1 MRPFS
6 RNVFRHLGLW
16 SAILSFSLATTLNS
30 ASAFAWQ
37 QNGSAAAVAAKKP
50 AATLTPTERKA
61 AARLRL
67 ETIRDVTAKLS
78 SPEFEGRGTGQAGGD
93 RAAQYLA
100 DQFAKLGL
108 KPAGENGTYL
118 QPIKFKSTQV
128 MSETSFKVGD
138 EVLKHGVDYVFLPAL
153 TSDQLD
159 VSGGIV
165 FAGFGVVSPEL
176 KRDDLA
182 GLDLKGK
189 IVIIANGQPDGVD
202 AAAWKRATNPQVRAL
217 NIFSRGAAVMI
228 VANAGSAAQPFSLI
242 TNYLSRRRVNLAT
255 QQGSPFKVPPVLL
268 ASDAAMEKIFSGLD
282 TTYAQT
288 LAKAIAG
295 DAVSRDMGKTAT
307 LVLRVKREE
316 TTSNNVVGVLE
327 GSDPKLKAE
336 AVVFS
341 AHYDAYG
348 IESDGRVFPGAA
360 DNALG
365 VGTITAVAEALVKAF
380 PKPAARPRRS
390 IIFLAVTGEEYG
402 LLGSEHWVA
411 HPTWP
416 LEKIAADI
424 NFDGIGTEVYAPVK
438 RVVGFGAEHSDLG
451 TTFDDVSAATGA
463 IVTPD
468 PLPEENAFVRSDHYA
483 FVKKGV
489 PALMLLGGPA
499 GDVTTWIPRAK
510 QWMETDYHS
519 PSDTIKPDWNW
530 TGPQTLGQLGMIIG
544 LRVANADAMPA
555 WHATSPFNK
564 PRNPP
569 KSLTTN

>member
-6 RNVFRHLGLW
+6 RNVFRQLGLW
-16 SAILSFSLATTLNS
+16 SAILSISLAATVPS
-30 ASAFAWQ
+30 ASVFAWQ
-37 QNGSAAAVAAKKP
+37 QNSSATAVATKKP
-50 AATLTPTERKA
+50 AATLTATERKA
-61 AARLRL
+61 AARLKL
-67 ETIRDVTAKLS
+67 ETIREVTAKLS
-78 SPEFEGRGTGQAGGD
+78 SPEFEGRGTGQPGAD

-100 DQFAKLGL
+100 DKFAKLGL

-128 MSETSFKVGD
+128 LAETSFKVGD
-138 EVLKHGVDYVFLPAL
+138 AVLKHGADFVFLPPI
-153 TSDQLD
+153 TSDQVD
-159 VSGGIV
+159 VSGGVV
-165 FAGFGVVSPEL
+165 FAGFGVVSPDL

-189 IVIIANGQPDGVD
+189 VVIILNGQPDGVD
-202 AAAWKRATNPQVRAL
+202 PAAWKRATNPQVRGL
-217 NIFSRGAAVMI
+217 NLFGRGAAAMI
-228 VANAGSAAQPFSLI
+228 VANAGSSGRPFSLI
-242 TNYLSRRRVNLAT
+242 ANYLSRRRINLAS
-255 QQGSPFKVPPVLL
+255 QPELPFKVPPILL
-268 ASDAAMEKIFSGLD
+268 ASDAALEKIFAGSE
-282 TTYAQT
+282 TTYAQA

-295 DAVSRDMGKTAT
+295 ESVSRELGKTAN
-307 LVLRVKREE
+307 LAVRIKREE
-316 TTSNNVVGVLE
+316 TTSNNVVALLE

-348 IESDGRVFPGAA
+348 IESDGRIFPGAA

-380 PKPAARPRRS
+380 PKPATRPRRS

-402 LLGSEHWVA
+402 LLGSEHWVQ

-424 NFDGIGTEVYAPVK
+424 NFDGIGTEIYAPVK

-463 IVTPD
+463 VVTPD

-499 GDVTTWIPRAK
+499 GDISTWIPRAK

-544 LRVANADAMPA
+544 MRVANAEAMPA
-555 WHATSPFNK
+555 WRTTSPFNK

-569 KSLTTN
+569 KTLSVN